1 MPAALH
7 NSVETVK
14 GLHRGVILSTLRA
27 QVIKELSTFK
37 LCMKSHLLG
46 VAIKEEEKKLVILIF
61 PMEDFLVSV
70 WVS

>member
-7 NSVETVK
+7 NSMETVK
-14 GLHRGVILSTLRA
+14 GLQRGMILSTLRA

-46 VAIKEEEKKLVILIF
+46 VVIKEEEKSLLY
-61 PMEDFLVSV
+61 
-70 WVS
+70 